1 MLSFKPAFSLSS
13 FTLIKRLFNS
23 YLLSAIRVASS
34 IYLRL
39 LLFLPA
45 ILIPACNS
53 SRGAFRM
60 MYSAYRLNKLD
71 DNKSLVILLSQSWT
85 SQLFHTGYCF
95 FLTHIQVSQETGK
108 MICYS
113 HFFKSIPQFVM
124 IYTVKGFGVV
134 DEMEVD
140 VFLQF
145 SCFLND
151 PANVANLISGS
162 SIFSKSSLYIW
173 KFLVHVLLKPN
184 SKDFEHYL
192 ARM

>member
-1 MLSFKPAFSLSS
+1 
-13 FTLIKRLFNS
+13 
-23 YLLSAIRVASS
+23 
-34 IYLRL
+34 
-39 LLFLPA
+39 
-45 ILIPACNS
+45 
-53 SRGAFRM
+53 M

-95 FLTHIQVSQETGK
+95 FLTHIQVSQATGK

-162 SIFSKSSLYIW
+162 STFSKPSLNTW
-173 KFLVHVLLKPN
+173 QFLFHIMLKP
-184 SKDFEHYL
+184 SLEDFENNL
-192 ARM
+192 TIMGDESSCPVI